1 MSEVE
6 WNIPTLEKHLRD
18 LLEAQGRQL
27 AAEIVA
33 IRELAVERMLRYDE
47 RFAAEREAANKAEQV
62 LQRWQS
68 NANEW
73 RGALSDNARENISR
87 KEYEAKHQILIEKID
102 GLRTTV
108 EGVDR
113 RATIF
118 GAGWPSGRHVSL
130 VYADLTPISADLG
143 RLHRHFRTVGS
154 GWARRRR
161 RALLGLDF
169 QHGLY
174 RLVQQCQEPQ
184 CRRNQDKRDGGCWRL
199 LYYGNRQRRER
210 IQYAECD
217 RACCER

>member
-47 RFAAEREAANKAEQV
+47 GFAAEREAANKAEQV

-73 RGALSDNARENISR
+73 PGALSDNARENISR

-113 RATIF
+113 RATILEGRSSGV
-118 GAGWPSGRHVSL
+118 GASVNVVLAIISL
-130 VYADLTPISADLG
+130 LISV
-143 RLHRHFRTVGS
+143 TVGMVAIMTPTRDICDPS
-154 GWARRRR
+154 T
-161 RALLGLDF
+161 
-169 QHGLY
+169 
-174 RLVQQCQEPQ
+174 E
-184 CRRNQDKRDGGCWRL
+184 KRMR
-199 LYYGNRQRRER
+199 
-210 IQYAECD
+210 
-217 RACCER
+217 